1 MTKTVTEALLFGGG
15 LVLIVAGSE
24 LFTNAVEW
32 AGFRMKLASGATG
45 SLLAALGTSLPETVV
60 PVVALVTGQPS
71 AASVATGA
79 VLGSSFLL
87 LGVGTAVTAAAVLLR
102 GSGRRLQL
110 DARQVRRD
118 LGLFIGGFSFVLVA
132 IVLPRPARIVLGVC
146 LLLAYALYVRA
157 TLAGGN
163 PSESTPEPL
172 HLVRWH
178 GANPSSVWVAVQLA
192 GAVAMLIAG
201 SDLFVRALNDV
212 ASSLHTNPL
221 TLAVIIIPVATEL
234 PETLN
239 SVLWVRSGDDGLAF
253 GNVAGSAAF
262 QACILGFIGL
272 SFTPWRP
279 DFNGVLSGLL
289 TLGTAVY
296 LLGLLRRGSAHG
308 RWLLLA
314 GVPWVG
320 YVIAEI
326 VAGGRL
332 GS

>member
-1 MTKTVTEALLFGGG
+1 VTPALLFAGGV
-15 LVLIVAGSE
+15 VLIVTASE

-32 AGFRMKLASGATG
+32 TGYRLKLASGATG

-60 PVVALVTGQPS
+60 PVVALISGEPS

-79 VLGSSFLL
+79 VLGSAFLL
-87 LGVGTAVTAAAVLLR
+87 LGVGTAVTGAAVLLR
-102 GSGRRLQL
+102 RSRRRLEPQ
-110 DARQVRRD
+110 AGQVRRD
-118 LGLFIGGFSFVLVA
+118 LGLFIGGFSVVLVA
-132 IVLPRPARIVLGVC
+132 IILPRPLRIVLGIC
-146 LLLAYALYVRA
+146 LLVAYALYVRA
-157 TLAGGN
+157 TLAGGA
-163 PSESTPEPL
+163 PSEAAPEPL
-172 HLVRWH
+172 HLVRWRD
-178 GANPSSVWVAVQLA
+178 GEPGSRWIGVQLV
-192 GAVAMLIAG
+192 GAVAMLILG
-201 SDLFVRALNDV
+201 SDLFVRGLNDV

-221 TLAVIIIPVATEL
+221 TLALIVIPVATEL

-239 SVLWVRSGDDGLAF
+239 SVLWVRSHDDALAF

-289 TLGTAVY
+289 TLGVAVY
-296 LLGLLRRGSAHG
+296 LLALLHRGSAHG

-314 GVPWVG
+314 GLPWVG
-320 YVIAEI
+320 YVVAEI
-326 VAGGRL
+326 IAGGRL

>member
-1 MTKTVTEALLFGGG
+1 MLFAGG
-15 LVLIVAGSE
+15 LVLIVTASE

-32 AGFRMKLASGATG
+32 TGYRLKLASGATG

-60 PVVALVTGQPS
+60 PVVALISGEPS

-79 VLGSSFLL
+79 VLGSAFLL
-87 LGVGTAVTAAAVLLR
+87 LGVGTAVTGAAVLLR
-102 GSGRRLQL
+102 RSRRRLEPQ
-110 DARQVRRD
+110 AGQVRRD
-118 LGLFIGGFSFVLVA
+118 LGLFIGGFSVVLVA
-132 IVLPRPARIVLGVC
+132 IILPRPLRIVLGIC
-146 LLLAYALYVRA
+146 LLVAYVLYVRA
-157 TLAGGN
+157 TLAGGA
-163 PSESTPEPL
+163 PSEAAPEPL
-172 HLVRWH
+172 HLVRWRE
-178 GANPSSVWVAVQLA
+178 GEPASRWIGVQLV
-192 GAVAMLIAG
+192 GAVAMLILG
-201 SDLFVRALNDV
+201 SDLFVRGLNDV

-221 TLAVIIIPVATEL
+221 TLALIVIPVATEL

-239 SVLWVRSGDDGLAF
+239 SVLWVRSHDDALAF

-289 TLGTAVY
+289 TLGVAVY
-296 LLGLLRRGSAHG
+296 LLALLHRGSAHG

-314 GVPWVG
+314 GLPWVG
-320 YVIAEI
+320 YVVAEI
-326 VAGGRL
+326 IAGGRL

>member
-1 MTKTVTEALLFGGG
+1 VSQALLFGGG
-15 LVLIVAGSE
+15 LALIVAASE

-60 PVVALVTGQPS
+60 PVVALISGEPS

-79 VLGSSFLL
+79 VLGSAFLL
-87 LGVGTAVTAAAVLLR
+87 LGVGTAVTGSAVLLR
-102 GSGRRLQL
+102 GRGRRLQP
-110 DARQVRRD
+110 DAGQVRRD
-118 LGLFIGGFSFVLVA
+118 LGLFIGGFSVVLVA
-132 IVLPRPARIVLGVC
+132 IVLPRPARIALGIC
-146 LLLAYALYVRA
+146 LLVAYALYVRA
-157 TLAGGN
+157 TLAGGD
-163 PSESTPEPL
+163 PSESMPEPL
-172 HLVRWH
+172 HLLRWRA
-178 GANPSSVWVAVQLA
+178 GEPPSVWVAVQLL
-192 GAVAMLIAG
+192 GAVVMLIAG

-212 ASSLHTNPL
+212 ATSLHTNPL
-221 TLAVIIIPVATEL
+221 TLALIVIPVATEL

-239 SVLWVRSGDDGLAF
+239 SVLWVRSGDDALAF

-296 LLGLLRRGSAHG
+296 LLALLRRGSAHG

-332 GS
+332 GP

>member
-1 MTKTVTEALLFGGG
+1 VTPALLFAGGV
-15 LVLIVAGSE
+15 VLIVTASE

-32 AGFRMKLASGATG
+32 TGYRLKLASGATG

-60 PVVALVTGQPS
+60 PVVALISGEPS

-79 VLGSSFLL
+79 VLGSAFLL
-87 LGVGTAVTAAAVLLR
+87 LGVGTAVTGAAVLLR
-102 GSGRRLQL
+102 RSRRRLEPQ
-110 DARQVRRD
+110 AGQVRRD
-118 LGLFIGGFSFVLVA
+118 LGLFIGGFSVVLVA
-132 IVLPRPARIVLGVC
+132 IILPRPLRIVLGIC
-146 LLLAYALYVRA
+146 LLVAYALYVRA
-157 TLAGGN
+157 TLAGGA
-163 PSESTPEPL
+163 PSEAAPEPL
-172 HLVRWH
+172 HLVRWRD
-178 GANPSSVWVAVQLA
+178 GEPGSRWIGVQLV
-192 GAVAMLIAG
+192 GAVAMLILG
-201 SDLFVRALNDV
+201 SDLFVRGLNDV

-221 TLAVIIIPVATEL
+221 TLALIVIPVATEL

-239 SVLWVRSGDDGLAF
+239 SLLWVRSHDDALAF

-289 TLGTAVY
+289 TLGVAVY
-296 LLGLLRRGSAHG
+296 LLALLHRGSAHG

-314 GVPWVG
+314 GLPWVG
-320 YVIAEI
+320 YVVAEI
-326 VAGGRL
+326 IAGGRL

>member
-1 MTKTVTEALLFGGG
+1 MTPTLLFAGG
-15 LVLIVAGSE
+15 LVLIVAASE

-32 AGFRMKLASGATG
+32 AGYRLKLASGATG

-60 PVVALVTGQPS
+60 PVVALISGEPS

-79 VLGSSFLL
+79 VLGSAFLL
-87 LGVGTAVTAAAVLLR
+87 LGVGTAVTGAAVLLR
-102 GSGRRLQL
+102 RSRRRLEPQ
-110 DARQVRRD
+110 AGQVRRD
-118 LGLFIGGFSFVLVA
+118 LGLFIGGFSVVLVA
-132 IVLPRPARIVLGVC
+132 IILPRPLRIVLGIC
-146 LLLAYALYVRA
+146 LLVAYALYVRA
-157 TLAGGN
+157 TLAGGA
-163 PSESTPEPL
+163 PSEAAPEPL
-172 HLVRWH
+172 HLVRWRD
-178 GANPSSVWVAVQLA
+178 GEPASRLIGVQLV
-192 GAVAMLIAG
+192 GAVAMLVLG
-201 SDLFVRALNDV
+201 SVLFVRGLNDV

-221 TLAVIIIPVATEL
+221 TLALIVIPVATEL

-239 SVLWVRSGDDGLAF
+239 SVLWVRSHDDALAF

-289 TLGTAVY
+289 TLGVAVY
-296 LLGLLRRGSAHG
+296 LLALLHRGSAHG

-314 GVPWVG
+314 GLPWVG
-320 YVIAEI
+320 YVVAEI

>member
-1 MTKTVTEALLFGGG
+1 VTPALLFAGG
-15 LVLIVAGSE
+15 LVLIVTASE

-32 AGFRMKLASGATG
+32 TGYRLKLASGATG

-60 PVVALVTGQPS
+60 PVVALISGEPS

-79 VLGSSFLL
+79 VLGSAFLL
-87 LGVGTAVTAAAVLLR
+87 LGVGTAVTGAAVLLR
-102 GSGRRLQL
+102 RSRRRLEPQ
-110 DARQVRRD
+110 AGQVRRD
-118 LGLFIGGFSFVLVA
+118 LGLFIGGFSVVLVA
-132 IVLPRPARIVLGVC
+132 IVLPRPLRIVLGIC
-146 LLLAYALYVRA
+146 LLVAYALYVRA
-157 TLAGGN
+157 TLAGGA
-163 PSESTPEPL
+163 PSEAAPEPL
-172 HLVRWH
+172 HLVRWRD
-178 GANPSSVWVAVQLA
+178 GEPGSRWIGVQLV
-192 GAVAMLIAG
+192 GAVAMLILG
-201 SDLFVRALNDV
+201 SDLFVRGLNDV

-221 TLAVIIIPVATEL
+221 TLALIVIPVATEL

-239 SVLWVRSGDDGLAF
+239 SVLWVRSHDDALAF

-289 TLGTAVY
+289 TLGVAVY
-296 LLGLLRRGSAHG
+296 LLALLHRGSAHG

-314 GVPWVG
+314 GLPWVG
-320 YVIAEI
+320 YVVAEI
-326 VAGGRL
+326 IAGGRL

>member
-1 MTKTVTEALLFGGG
+1 MTMTEVVLFSGG
-15 LVLIVAGSE
+15 LLLIVAASE

-60 PVVALVTGQPS
+60 PVVALVSGQPS

-102 GSGRRLQL
+102 GRGRRLRL
-110 DARQVRRD
+110 EASQVRRD
-118 LGLFIGGFSFVLVA
+118 LGLFIGGFSLVLVA
-132 IVLPRPARIVLGVC
+132 IVLPTPARVVLGAG

-157 TLAGGN
+157 TLAGGD
-163 PSESTPEPL
+163 PAESAPEPL

-178 GANPSSVWVAVQLA
+178 GHDPSSLWVGVQLA
-192 GAVAMLIAG
+192 AAVAMLIAG

-212 ASSLHTNPL
+212 AGSLHTNPL
-221 TLAVIIIPVATEL
+221 TLAVIVVPVATEL

-239 SVLWVRSGDDGLAF
+239 SVLWVRSGDDHLAF

-289 TLGTAVY
+289 TLGTAVS
-296 LLGLLRRGSAHG
+296 LLGLLRHGSARG
-308 RWLLLA
+308 IWLLLA
-314 GVPWVG
+314 GVPWLG
-320 YVIAEI
+320 YVVAEI